1 MWIALLVCP
10 RAVAEGRETR
20 AGMACMPLE
29 MGLTVLKADSGTSKS
44 EVVYCF
50 RPDIPQFYLPL
61 LTMGDSVC
69 SLWLGLPGEQLPR

>member
-1 MWIALLVCP
+1 MWTALLVCP
-10 RAVAEGRETR
+10 RRERDQGRH
-20 AGMACMPLE
+20 GMHALE

-50 RPDIPQFYLPL
+50 RLDIPQFYLPL
-61 LTMGDSVC
+61 LTMGDPVC